1 MDEPKELSDLIAE
14 AKRVADR
21 KQYQELMAQI
31 AEKEIELQL
40 AENAQRLEKEAREQA
55 EFEAEKEAHLAQ
67 VEDLEIKKRF
77 LANNE
82 RSMIE
87 NMITGL
93 SLVKMQVETYADA
106 VKLVKHIN
114 RDIEKFGTPEQEVEP
129 IEVFGSDLQWT
140 GVARGLLDR
149 VAELLHWNENHPD
162 HFRTVTPKNV
172 KVYPTKWGL
181 PQPDDEPP
189 GADIPEVEQGFF
201 DVEDLNL

>member
-1 MDEPKELSDLIAE
+1 MEPTPLNNLL
-14 AKRVADR
+14 
-21 KQYQELMAQI
+21 QELKRTTDKERYTQIMA
-31 AEKEIELQL
+31 EIEAIKIEYEL
-40 AENAQRLEKEAREQA
+40 AENAQHLEKEAREQA
-55 EFEAEKEAHLAQ
+55 EFEAEKKAHLAQ

-106 VKLVKHIN
+106 VKLAKHIN
-114 RDIEKFGTPEQEVEP
+114 RDIEKFGTPEQMVEP
-129 IEVFGSDLQWT
+129 IDLFGADLQWT

-162 HFRTVTPKNV
+162 HFRTVIPENV
-172 KVYPTKWGL
+172 KIYPTKWGE

-189 GADIPEVEQGFF
+189 GADDIPEVDHAFF
-201 DVEDLNL
+201 DVKDLNL